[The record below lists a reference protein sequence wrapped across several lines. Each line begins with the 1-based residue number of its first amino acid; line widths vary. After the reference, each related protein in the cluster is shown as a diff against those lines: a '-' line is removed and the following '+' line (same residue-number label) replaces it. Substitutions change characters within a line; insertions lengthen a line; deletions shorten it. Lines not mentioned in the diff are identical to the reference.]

1 MTQNP
6 YPGPPP
12 GYQPPPYPGA
22 SPASPYGDPMAQGYP
37 QPQQQ
42 QPAAPEQQGP
52 PPGMYAPY
60 GSPAAQQPFQP
71 PAGPNPFTQA
81 GPAGAPPAAGQG
93 DPFGAPGAPTG
104 GGGDQPA
111 LHQLGGRLLLIR
123 PLSFNPTGQKP
134 HPSNPANGPSALVIA
149 EMIVCD
155 GEAIAGSINGETE
168 QFTPFAAGPKQVPFY
183 CGSMYISGAVLPG
196 QLEGYVSGRGLCLAR
211 LVKGTPGKAGK
222 PPWILADPTE
232 QDKVL
237 GREIF
242 AQWDQIKSAG
252 QQARPDQFG
261 PPQGQQAPPQH
272 AYGQPGQ
279 QPGYAQQAPA
289 GYPQPSAPP
298 AQQQYPAQGQPQGYP
313 QQPQAPAGPPPGYP
327 PY

>member
-12 GYQPPPYPGA
+12 GYPQQPQ
-22 SPASPYGDPMAQGYP
+22 SDPRAAGPQGYP
-37 QPQQQ
+37 QQGVYPGG
-42 QPAAPEQQGP
+42 QPD
-52 PPGMYAPY
+52 PGYAPQGY
-60 GSPAAQQPFQP
+60 PPADVNGQPFQP
-71 PAGPNPFTQA
+71 PAGPNPFSQA
-81 GPAGAPPAAGQG
+81 GPAGAPPAPGQG

-123 PLSFNPTGQKP
+123 PLTYNPTGQKP
-134 HPSNPANGPSALVIA
+134 HPSNPAAGPSALVTA
-149 EMIVCD
+149 ELIVCD
-155 GEAIAGSINGETE
+155 GEAIAGNINGETD

-196 QLEGYVSGRGLCLAR
+196 QLEGYVSGRGFCLAR

-232 QDKVL
+232 ADKVI
-237 GREIF
+237 GRAIH

-261 PPQGQQAPPQH
+261 PPQGQQAYAQPQTVPASVQQYQPAPPQQ
-272 AYGQPGQ
+272 YQP
-279 QPGYAQQAPA
+279 PAP
-289 GYPQPSAPP
+289 YPQPPAPP
-298 AQQQYPAQGQPQGYP
+298 VQPWPVQYPPQSYP
-313 QQPQAPAGPPPGYP
+313 QPAAPAGPPY
-327 PY
+327 